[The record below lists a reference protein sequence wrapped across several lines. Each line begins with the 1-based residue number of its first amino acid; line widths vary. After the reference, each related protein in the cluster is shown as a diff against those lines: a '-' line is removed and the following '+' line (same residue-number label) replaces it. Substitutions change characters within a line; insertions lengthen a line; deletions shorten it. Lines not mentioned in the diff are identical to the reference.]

1 MHKHHEHIK
10 QAIRMLDAA
19 IARHERHMAGRE
31 ATSDASQR
39 KLMEEIKKARSL
51 LPDMDM

>member
-1 MHKHHEHIK
+1 MHAQIK
-10 QAIRMLDAA
+10 EARRMLDAA
-19 IARHERHMAGRE
+19 ISRHERHMSGKE
-31 ATSDASQR
+31 PTSAASQR